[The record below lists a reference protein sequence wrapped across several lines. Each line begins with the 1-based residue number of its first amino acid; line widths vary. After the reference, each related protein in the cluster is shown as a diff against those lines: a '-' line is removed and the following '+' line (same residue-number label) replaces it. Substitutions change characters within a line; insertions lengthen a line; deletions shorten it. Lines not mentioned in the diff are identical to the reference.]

1 MGEPQV
7 AWQASLFSAARVG
20 FDDAFSDLTR
30 TQLDDDVWVDHCPG
44 WLRGPDELF
53 AQLLR
58 EGQWRQRTLRLFD
71 QDVLEPRLTA
81 GWTARAVTDWA
92 AASLEARLRAQRSG
106 GAGVEPGDAEA
117 DPEADAEAD
126 AEPDHQ
132 EDHGEEAG
140 TEPGDAPEQLPGPL
154 GEIAAALSR
163 RYGVG
168 FDSVWV
174 NLYRD
179 GRDSVAWHRDRNGR
193 VLRNPLVVTISLGAR
208 RRFVMRPRSTSA
220 VRFSLSPG
228 HGDLVVMG
236 GACQH
241 TWEHCVPKTAKA
253 VGARMSV
260 TIRHSR

>member
-1 MGEPQV
+1 VGEPQV
-7 AWQASLFSAARVG
+7 AWQASLFSEDTVG
-20 FDDAFSDLTR
+20 FDDRFADLTR
-30 TQLDDDVWVDHCPG
+30 TALDDDVWVDHCPG

-81 GWTARAVTDWA
+81 GWTARADGTDHGAVTDWSA
-92 AASLEARLRAQRSG
+92 SSLEARLRAQRSG
-106 GAGVEPGDAEA
+106 REEA
-117 DPEADAEAD
+117 PSDEAQPIEAPE
-126 AEPDHQ
+126 
-132 EDHGEEAG
+132 EDRGEEAG
-140 TEPGDAPEQLPGPL
+140 TEPGDAPERLPGPL
-154 GEIAAALSR
+154 AEIAAALSR

-208 RRFVMRPRSTSA
+208 RRFVMRPRGTSA

-241 TWEHCVPKTAKA
+241 TWEHCVPKTAKP

>member
-1 MGEPQV
+1 M
-7 AWQASLFSAARVG
+7 AWQASLFSGATVG
-20 FDDAFSDLTR
+20 FDDGFAGLTR
-30 TQLDDDVWVDHCPG
+30 TALDDDVWVDHCPG
-44 WLRGPDELF
+44 WLHGPDELF

-81 GWTARAVTDWA
+81 GWTSRPGGGKGVTDWS
-92 AASLEARLRAQRSG
+92 ASSLAARLQAERAGRT
-106 GAGVEPGDAEA
+106 GVDAPG
-117 DPEADAEAD
+117 EADAGGDLLE
-126 AEPDHQ
+126 
-132 EDHGEEAG
+132 EDRGEEAG
-140 TEPGDAPEQLPGPL
+140 AEPGDAPGQLPGPL
-154 GEIAAALSR
+154 AEIAAALSR

-208 RRFVMRPRSTSA
+208 RRFVMRPRGTSA
-220 VRFSLSPG
+220 VRFSLAPG

-241 TWEHCVPKTAKA
+241 TWEHCVPKTAKP